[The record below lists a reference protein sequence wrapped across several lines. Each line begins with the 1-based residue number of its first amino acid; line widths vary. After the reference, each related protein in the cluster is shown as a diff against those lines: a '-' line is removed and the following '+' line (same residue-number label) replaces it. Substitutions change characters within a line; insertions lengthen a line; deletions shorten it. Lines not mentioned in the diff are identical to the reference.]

1 MAQLRDIKNRIDSV
15 KKTRKMTQA
24 MKMVAAAKFKRASD
38 RTAQSKGYIEELR
51 LMLAAIGQQM
61 ETEVQS
67 RFLEKNDSKK
77 EVVLVVSGDRGLC
90 GGFNANILKFADNYL
105 KHKDKGEIELVLV
118 GTKAAQYYKNKQWTI
133 LSTFEGVLNNSSVE
147 LVHELLDPLLE
158 RYKQGEIGR
167 VQLLYNAFISAV
179 ANEQVNVSLLP
190 VCLDNME
197 ESSCK
202 EDYYLEPSADAVV
215 DMVLS
220 EYLILVVFRGLL
232 ESYASEQGSRMSA
245 MDSATTNAGEV
256 VDALMVVYN
265 RQRQAQITTE
275 LAEIVAGAEA
285 LAG

>member
-245 MDSATTNAGEV
+245 MDSATTNAGEM
-256 VDALMVVYN
+256 VDALMLVYN